1 MSNSQWHQDQAEG
14 ERAMRVLE
22 EQRKADHGQAG
33 VAAELRALLS
43 AFIDATVLSGH
54 VVTVEEWSA
63 PACCA
68 GDGARPSW
76 STDQLAEE
84 SHDGQRA

>member
-54 VVTVEEWSA
+54 VVTVEEWER
-63 PACCA
+63 ACLLC
-68 GDGARPSW
+68 GRWCPPFVEHRP
-76 STDQLAEE
+76 TC
-84 SHDGQRA
+84 GGKP